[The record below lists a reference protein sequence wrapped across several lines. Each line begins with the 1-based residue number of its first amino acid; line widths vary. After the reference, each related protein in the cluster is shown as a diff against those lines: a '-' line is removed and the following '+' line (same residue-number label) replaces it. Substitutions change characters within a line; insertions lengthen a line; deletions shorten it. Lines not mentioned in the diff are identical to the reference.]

1 MLFEIAQVYLRLAD
15 CRVYKG
21 HLQNEWAIKPFRKYP
36 KSNKF
41 VCVKSSLQFMH
52 NVYPFLQIPGYLEI
66 PLTDFCETLHRERQ
80 ALIKYAQWDSK
91 MKGAA
96 TELLCRATLKAPV
109 WSWVAKHSDWKFYP
123 CQGSTSFHRVYSL
136 KCLFDTITT
145 PLFTNMRILKF
156 KSQLTIAFFAAV
168 NHLNGPLRKQNFTL
182 AIQKVKVCDLWLV
195 DFDPFCVF
203 LCFKV
208 HCLWS

>member
-1 MLFEIAQVYLRLAD
+1 MEFWCNCCFRESSLRNYKKELSIASYPDSHDFVLFEIVQVYLRLAD

-66 PLTDFCETLHRERQ
+66 PLTDFCETSHRERQ
-80 ALIKYAQWDSK
+80 APIKYAQWDSK

-96 TELLCRATLKAPV
+96 TELLCRATLKAPAMV
-109 WSWVAKHSDWKFYP
+109 LGCQTQWLKILPMPGFDLLSSRVLAEVSIWYNHYSAFHKHANSEVQK
-123 CQGSTSFHRVYSL
+123 
-136 KCLFDTITT
+136 TT
-145 PLFTNMRILKF
+145 DDC
-156 KSQLTIAFFAAV
+156 
-168 NHLNGPLRKQNFTL
+168 NFRCR
-182 AIQKVKVCDLWLV
+182 Q
-195 DFDPFCVF
+195 
-203 LCFKV
+203 
-208 HCLWS
+208 SS